1 MPGQVVLIS
10 NDLMVV
16 SRVQGA
22 AQQRGVHV
30 RAVANLPAAVEL
42 HRDEPVGLV
51 IVDLATMSLDLPA
64 FVAAFKANSELPVRS
79 IAFGPHV
86 HEEKLAAAREAGFDL
101 VISRGKFFS
110 EIDRLIESI

>member
-1 MPGQVVLIS
+1 MPGRIVLIS

-22 AQQRGVHV
+22 AQQRGADV
-30 RAVANLPAAVEL
+30 RAVANLPAAIEL

-51 IVDLATMSLDLPA
+51 IVDLATISLDLA
-64 FVAAFKANSELPVRS
+64 AIVAAFNANPESPARL

-86 HEEKLAAAREAGFDL
+86 HEEKLAAAREAGFDQ
-101 VISRGKFFS
+101 VVSRGKFFS
-110 EIDRLIESI
+110 EIDGIIESN